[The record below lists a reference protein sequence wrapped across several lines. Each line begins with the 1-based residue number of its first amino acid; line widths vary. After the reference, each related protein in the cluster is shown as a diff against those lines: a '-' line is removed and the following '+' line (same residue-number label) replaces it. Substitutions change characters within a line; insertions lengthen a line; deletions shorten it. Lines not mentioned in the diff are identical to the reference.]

1 MARYPDLKS
10 YIQGNYEE
18 LLISEV
24 QILEDPGTYIAF
36 RQAEVK
42 TTPLCSIDLRYRKQ
56 HLSLK
61 LSRSSLPDLCRH
73 TTEE

>member
-24 QILEDPGTYIAF
+24 QKFVNKSYDGNGF
-36 RQAEVK
+36 H
-42 TTPLCSIDLRYRKQ
+42 SIN
-56 HLSLK
+56 
-61 LSRSSLPDLCRH
+61 P
-73 TTEE
+73 